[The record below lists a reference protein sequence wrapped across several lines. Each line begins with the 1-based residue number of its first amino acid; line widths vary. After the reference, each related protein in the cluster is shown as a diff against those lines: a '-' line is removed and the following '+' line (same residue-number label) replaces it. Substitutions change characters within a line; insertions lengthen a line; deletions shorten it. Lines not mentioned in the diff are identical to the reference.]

1 MTRTAYLDYVK
12 PTLLFALITIA
23 ALLRAAPAP
32 AAGTE
37 TLTVAGGCFWCVES
51 DFESVPGVIGAVSG
65 YTGGKAANPTYD
77 QVSKGGTGHYEAVQI
92 TFDPARV
99 SRETLL
105 NMFFRSVD
113 PTDAGGQF
121 CDRGD
126 SYRTAIF
133 VSNADEKATAQ
144 RAKTNA
150 QNALG
155 QTVVTPILQAG
166 TFYPAEEY
174 HQDYYKGKKL
184 VLTRFG
190 PKRQHS
196 AYKAYR
202 KACGRDARVKQL
214 WGSEAPFAG
223 S

>member
-1 MTRTAYLDYVK
+1 MTRTTYLCFVK
-12 PTLLFALITIA
+12 PSLLFVLITLA
-23 ALLRAAPAP
+23 AMLRALPAP

-37 TLTVAGGCFWCVES
+37 TLTIAGGCFWCVES

-65 YTGGKAANPTYD
+65 FTGGKTANPTYD
-77 QVSKGGTGHYEAVQI
+77 QVTKGGTGHYEAVQI
-92 TFDPARV
+92 TFDSARV

-105 NMFFRSVD
+105 SMFFRSVD

-121 CDRGD
+121 CDRGN
-126 SYRTAIF
+126 SYRTAVF
-133 VSNADEKATAQ
+133 VSNSSEKALAQ
-144 RAKTNA
+144 KAKTNA
-150 QNALG
+150 QQALG
-155 QTVVTPILQAG
+155 QTVVTPILNAG
-166 TFYPAEEY
+166 TFYPAEAY
-174 HQDYYKGKKL
+174 HQDYYKGDKL

-190 PKRQHS
+190 PKRQKN

-214 WGSEAPFAG
+214 WGSNAPFAG

>member
-1 MTRTAYLDYVK
+1 MTRTAYLDTLK
-12 PTLLFALITIA
+12 P
-23 ALLRAAPAP
+23 ALLLTLIALAAMLRALPAP

-51 DFESVPGVIGAVSG
+51 DFESVPGVIEAVSG
-65 YTGGKAANPTYD
+65 YTGGKSANPTYD

-92 TFDPARV
+92 TFNPAQV

-133 VSNADEKATAQ
+133 VSDTGEKALAEKAKADAQ
-144 RAKTNA
+144 R
-150 QNALG
+150 ALG
-155 QTVVTPILQAG
+155 QTVVTPILNEG
-166 TFYPAEEY
+166 TFYPAEAY
-174 HQDYYKGKKL
+174 HQDYYKGNKL
-184 VLTRFG
+184 ILTRFG

-202 KACGRDARVKQL
+202 EACGRDARVKQL
-214 WGSEAPFAG
+214 WGTDAPFVG

>member
-1 MTRTAYLDYVK
+1 MTRCLDQIK
-12 PTLLFALITIA
+12 LTLLFALI
-23 ALLRAAPAP
+23 ALALILRAQPAP

-37 TLTVAGGCFWCVES
+37 TLTVAGGCFWCVEA
-51 DFESVPGVIGAVSG
+51 DFESVPGVIEAVSG
-65 YTGGKAANPTYD
+65 YTGGTTPNPTYS
-77 QVSKGGTGHYEAVQI
+77 QVTSGGSGHYEAVQI

-105 NMFFRSVD
+105 NLFFRSVD

-133 VSNADEKATAQ
+133 VSDTGEKALAERSKAEAQ
-144 RAKTNA
+144 RA
-150 QNALG
+150 LG
-155 QTVVTPILQAG
+155 QAIVTPVLSLGA
-166 TFYPAEEY
+166 FYPAEAY

-184 VLTRFG
+184 VFTRFG
-190 PKRQHS
+190 PKRQLN

-202 KACGRDARVKQL
+202 KACGRDARVRQL
-214 WGSEAPFAG
+214 WGNAAPFAG